1 MTLNDR
7 ELLAIKVM
15 AASLADLER
24 EDIAGA
30 MMKCGVFRILED
42 KELVELANKLE
53 LTPEE
58 REKHW
63 PTQKRTK

>member
-1 MTLNDR
+1 MLNDR
-7 ELLAIKVM
+7 EILAVKVM
-15 AASLADLER
+15 ASSLADLER

-30 MMKCGVFRILED
+30 MMKCGVFRILGD
-42 KELVELANKLE
+42 KELVDLAKKLE

-63 PTQKRTK
+63 PRKRT